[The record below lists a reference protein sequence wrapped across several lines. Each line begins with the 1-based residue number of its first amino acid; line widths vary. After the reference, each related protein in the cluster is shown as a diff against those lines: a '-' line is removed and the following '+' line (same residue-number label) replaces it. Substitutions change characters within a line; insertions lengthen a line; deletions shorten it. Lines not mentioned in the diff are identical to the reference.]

1 VNQALRWAAGVGGAE
16 ALARAVMPS
25 RAPAWIVSYGA
36 LALVSARSSGD
47 PRHGTLRG
55 EARNNNLTRT
65 VIGIGLSLFG
75 YPLGRRILG
84 DSPKVAPSDG
94 LVLDLIALGIVVP
107 LAEEKVWGTKVEP
120 ELGVAATAALFA
132 LKHVAIDGRARRALG
147 LAAFWTGL
155 GLVRERSPR
164 GAALLHCACNTGAV
178 LRGHATGRD
187 QF

>member
-1 VNQALRWAAGVGGAE
+1 VKRALRWTAVIAGAE
-16 ALARAVMPS
+16 ALARAVIPS
-25 RAPAWIVSYGA
+25 RSPAWIVSYGA
-36 LALVSARSSGD
+36 LALVSGRSSGD
-47 PRHGTLRG
+47 PRGGTLRG
-55 EARNNNLTRT
+55 EAGNNSVTRT
-65 VIGIGLSLFG
+65 VIGLGLSLFG

-84 DSPKVAPSDG
+84 DSPKAAPSDG
-94 LVLDLIALGIVVP
+94 LVLDLLALGIVVP

-120 ELGVAATAALFA
+120 DLGVAATAALFA

-164 GAALLHCACNTGAV
+164 AAALLHCACNTGAV

>member
-1 VNQALRWAAGVGGAE
+1 MNRALQWAVVVAGTE

-25 RAPAWIVSYGA
+25 RARAWIVSYGT
-36 LALVSARSSGD
+36 LALISGRSSGD
-47 PRHGTLRG
+47 SRGQILQEAGTKQSR
-55 EARNNNLTRT
+55 RT
-65 VIGIGLSLFG
+65 VIGLGLSFFG

-84 DSPKVAPSDG
+84 DAPEAAPSDG
-94 LVLDLIALGIVVP
+94 MVLDLLALGIVVP
-107 LAEEKVWGTKVEP
+107 LTEEWVWGTKVEP
-120 ELGVAATAALFA
+120 DLGIAPTAALFA
-132 LKHVAIDGRARRALG
+132 FKHVAIDGRARRALG

-164 GAALLHCACNTGAV
+164 AAALLHCACNTGAV

>member
-1 VNQALRWAAGVGGAE
+1 VKQALRWAAGVGGAE

-36 LALVSARSSGD
+36 LALVSGRPSRDRPGE
-47 PRHGTLRG
+47 TLPG
-55 EARNNNLTRT
+55 EAGNNDLTRT
-65 VIGIGLSLFG
+65 AIGLGLILFG
-75 YPLGRRILG
+75 YSLGRRILG
-84 DSPKVAPSDG
+84 DSAEAAPVDG
-94 LVLDLIALGIVVP
+94 VVLDLLALGIVVP

-120 ELGVAATAALFA
+120 DLGVAATAILFA

-147 LAAFWTGL
+147 LAAFWAGL

-164 GAALLHCACNTGAV
+164 AAALLHCACNTGAV
-178 LRGHATGRD
+178 LWGHATGRD

>member
-1 VNQALRWAAGVGGAE
+1 VKQALRWAAGVGGAE

-36 LALVSARSSGD
+36 LALVSGRSSGD
-47 PRHGTLRG
+47 PRGGTLRG
-55 EARNNNLTRT
+55 EAGNNNLTRT
-65 VIGIGLSLFG
+65 VIGLGFSLFG

-84 DSPKVAPSDG
+84 DSPKAAPSDG
-94 LVLDLIALGIVVP
+94 LVLDLLALGIVVP

-120 ELGVAATAALFA
+120 DLGVAATAALFA

-155 GLVRERSPR
+155 GLVRDRSPR
-164 GAALLHCACNTGAV
+164 AAALLHCACNTGAV